1 MYSADALVR
10 HAPALQ
16 AAGGADARVR
26 VSPGHAASHG
36 LADGGRVRVVQGE
49 VKAEATVAIDARVP
63 DTCVL
68 IDAAGPLHM
77 LGPAFG
83 PIKVER
89 A

>member
-1 MYSADALVR
+1 M
-10 HAPALQ
+10 
-16 AAGGADARVR
+16 
-26 VSPGHAASHG
+26 
-36 LADGGRVRVVQGE
+36 RVVQGE
-49 VKAEATVAIDARVP
+49 ITAEATLAVDARVP

-68 IDAAGPLHM
+68 IDAAGPLNT